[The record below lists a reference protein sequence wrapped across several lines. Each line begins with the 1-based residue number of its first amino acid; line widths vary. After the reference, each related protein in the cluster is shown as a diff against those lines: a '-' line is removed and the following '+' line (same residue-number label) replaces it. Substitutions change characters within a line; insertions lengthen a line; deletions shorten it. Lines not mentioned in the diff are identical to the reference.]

1 MWAIVKKDFKMLF
14 YSPIGYIVL
23 SIYLFIFG
31 IIIYLMTLSNRSVDF
46 NIAYNYMAWYGLPII
61 TAVLAMRSFSE
72 EKHKGTEHLLF
83 STGKRTI
90 SVVVGKW
97 IAVSSVSIVA
107 TIISMF
113 YCVLFMQYGS
123 VDFRLLGVTLFGFTL
138 LIFAYTSFG
147 VLISSLTESQVI
159 SSIITLIF
167 LLLPVFFSYGN
178 GVFSYLSL
186 ISFFAK
192 FAIGIISIKSI
203 IVLIS
208 FSIACII
215 LTALEIDR
223 KRMLD

>member
-31 IIIYLMTLSNRSVDF
+31 IIIYLLTLSNRSVDF

-72 EKHKGTEHLLF
+72 EKHKGTDNLLF
-83 STGKRTI
+83 SSGKRTI
-90 SVVVGKW
+90 SVVIGKW
-97 IAVSSVSIVA
+97 IAISAVSMIA

-113 YCVLFMQYGS
+113 YCVLFTQYGN
-123 VDFRLLGVTLFGFTL
+123 VDFRLLSITLFGFIL
-138 LIFAYTSFG
+138 LTFAYASFG

-159 SSIITLIF
+159 SAIITLVF

-203 IVLIS
+203 IVLVT
-208 FSIACII
+208 FSMACII
-215 LTALEIDR
+215 LTTLEIDR
-223 KRMLD
+223 KKMID